1 LGVAVNLSG
10 RQLGP
15 DLVDTVAATLTLH
28 GIQPD
33 ALTLEITEGL
43 ITGDGS
49 GAQETLAQLKRLGV
63 WLAIDDFGTGH
74 SSLNRLRDYDFDE
87 LKIDRRFVSDL
98 DSGDTMLVAAQI
110 ALAHGLGL
118 GVVAEGVE
126 TAAQLAYLRGARCEQ
141 VQGYLISRPVEADAV
156 RALFAGRGEWAD
168 PVSAATQELADA
180 NTG

>member
-1 LGVAVNLSG
+1 MHGLVNQGVH
-10 RQLGP
+10 
-15 DLVDTVAATLTLH
+15 DLA
-28 GIQPD
+28 I
-33 ALTLEITEGL
+33 
-43 ITGDGS
+43 
-49 GAQETLAQLKRLGV
+49 QLKRLGV

-126 TAAQLAYLRGARCEQ
+126 TAAQLAYLRDARCEQ
-141 VQGYLISRPVEADAV
+141 VQGYLISRPVEAVAV
-156 RALFAGRGEWAD
+156 RALFAGRGEWVD
-168 PVSAATQELADA
+168 PLSEVTRLLADVSP
-180 NTG
+180 G